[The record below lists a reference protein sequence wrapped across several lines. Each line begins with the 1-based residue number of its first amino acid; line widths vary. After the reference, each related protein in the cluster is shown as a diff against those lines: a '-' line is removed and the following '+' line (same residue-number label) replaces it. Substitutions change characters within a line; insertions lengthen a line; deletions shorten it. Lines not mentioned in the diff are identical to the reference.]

1 MGQPTVIAVIPARLA
16 STRFPRKV
24 LASETGIP
32 LIVYACRVAE
42 RSCADRVIVATDAE
56 EIAEAV
62 REAGVEVVMTGE
74 HSNGT
79 SRVTEA
85 VSTLDCD
92 IVVNV
97 QADEP
102 ELDPEVINKS
112 VAALIAAG
120 AECPMATA
128 ACPLEAGESE
138 DPNVVKVTLDG
149 CGEAANFSREKKD
162 GVDQLRHLG
171 LYVYRAGFLPK
182 YASLAATSDEMG
194 QRLEQLRV
202 IGHGYRMA
210 VACVGAQKG
219 GIDTPEQYAAF
230 VKRQAGATPD
240 S

>member
-24 LASETGIP
+24 LASDTGIP

-56 EIAEAV
+56 EIASVV
-62 REAGVEVVMTGE
+62 REAGFDVVMTGE
-74 HSNGT
+74 HPNGT
-79 SRVTEA
+79 SRVMEA

-102 ELDPEVINKS
+102 ELDPAVIDKS
-112 VAALIAAG
+112 VDALISAG
-120 AECPMATA
+120 VECPMATA
-128 ACPLEAGESE
+128 ACPLEPGDSE
-138 DPNVVKVTLDG
+138 DRNVVKIMLDDR
-149 CGEAANFSREKKD
+149 GEAAAFSREPIE
-162 GVDQLRHLG
+162 GVAQLRHLG
-171 LYVYRAGFLPK
+171 LYVYRAAFLPT
-182 YASLAATSDEMG
+182 YASLAATKDEVQ

-202 IGHGYRMA
+202 IGNGYRMA
-210 VACVGAQKG
+210 VACVAAQRG

-230 VKRQAGATPD
+230 VKRQVGATPD